1 MTFKEKPLVEL
12 CEIVSSKR
20 VFAASYQSE
29 GVPFFRG
36 KEVSQLARG
45 EDTTA
50 ELYISNEVYKDVISR
65 TGPINS
71 GDILLTAVGTLGNPY
86 QVKETDLPFYFKDGN
101 IVWLRKFSKEINS
114 TYLFYWLNSEY
125 GRRKILDTAIGST
138 QAALTITGLAA
149 ISISCPS
156 LAQQTGIVGI
166 LSAIDQKITINNVLS
181 KTLEG
186 IAQTIFKSW
195 FIDFDP
201 VKSKMT
207 GGNPEGMDA
216 ATAALFPDSMEESEI
231 GVIPKGWEVKT
242 LGDICATTIG
252 GLWGND
258 DESPENPDSYQ
269 CIRGVDM
276 DDLKASGFA
285 PRVPVRW
292 DKTHNFSKRLLS
304 GTQILIAGSGAGPVA
319 KSLLWDEAMNNLFPQ
334 PVVFSNFVKRF
345 ECNSN
350 EMASFVSSILSTMY
364 ESREIFKFVNGTS
377 VPNLQ
382 DRELLTGKK
391 VAVPSIDL
399 LRAFDNIKRTSI
411 KRKYS
416 GENSNLVAIRDS
428 LLPRLISGELQIPEE
443 MLAS

>member
-1 MTFKEKPLVEL
+1 MQWTKTKLGDFAPFIYGKGLPQA
-12 CEIVSSKR
+12 KR
-20 VFAASYQSE
+20 
-29 GVPFFRG
+29 
-36 KEVSQLARG
+36 KRG
-45 EDTTA
+45 EVPV
-50 ELYISNEVYKDVISR
+50 YGSNGI
-65 TGPINS
+65 
-71 GDILLTAVGTLGNPY
+71 VGTHSEPFVTEPAVIIGRKGSVGEVHLANGPSWPIDTAFYALGSTE
-86 QVKETDLPFYFKDGN
+86 VDLHYLYYLLKTLPITSNSDSAVPGLN
-101 IVWLRKFSKEINS
+101 RDSAHSLEICVPDIQ
-114 TYLFYWLNSEY
+114 
-125 GRRKILDTAIGST
+125 GQTAIGKI
-138 QAALTITGLAA
+138 LF
-149 ISISCPS
+149 S
-156 LAQQTGIVGI
+156 L
-166 LSAIDQKITINNVLS
+166 DQKIEANNALS
-181 KTLEG
+181 KTLED
-186 IAQTIFKSW
+186 IAQTIFKCW
-195 FIDFDP
+195 FIDFGP
-201 VKSKMT
+201 VKAKMA
-207 GGNPEGMDA
+207 GEKPVGLDA
-216 ATAALFPDSMEESEI
+216 TTATLFPDSMEESEI
-231 GVIPKGWEVKT
+231 GLIPKGWEVKT

-276 DDLKASGFA
+276 DDLKASGYA

-292 DKTHNFSKRLLS
+292 DKTNNFSKRLLS

-319 KSLLWDEAMNNLFPQ
+319 KSLLWDEAMNNLFSQ

-364 ESREIFKFVNGTS
+364 ESREIFTFVNGTS

-382 DRELLTGKK
+382 DKELLTGKK

-399 LRAFDNIKRTSI
+399 LGAFDNIKRTSI
-411 KRKYS
+411 KRKFS

>member
-1 MTFKEKPLVEL
+1 
-12 CEIVSSKR
+12 
-20 VFAASYQSE
+20 
-29 GVPFFRG
+29 
-36 KEVSQLARG
+36 
-45 EDTTA
+45 
-50 ELYISNEVYKDVISR
+50 
-65 TGPINS
+65 
-71 GDILLTAVGTLGNPY
+71 
-86 QVKETDLPFYFKDGN
+86 
-101 IVWLRKFSKEINS
+101 
-114 TYLFYWLNSEY
+114 
-125 GRRKILDTAIGST
+125 
-138 QAALTITGLAA
+138 
-149 ISISCPS
+149 
-156 LAQQTGIVGI
+156 
-166 LSAIDQKITINNVLS
+166 
-181 KTLEG
+181 
-186 IAQTIFKSW
+186 
-195 FIDFDP
+195 
-201 VKSKMT
+201 
-207 GGNPEGMDA
+207 
-216 ATAALFPDSMEESEI
+216 
-231 GVIPKGWEVKT
+231 
-242 LGDICATTIG
+242 
-252 GLWGND
+252 
-258 DESPENPDSYQ
+258 
-269 CIRGVDM
+269 M
-276 DDLKASGFA
+276 DDLKASGYA

-319 KSLLWDEAMNNLFPQ
+319 KSLLWDETMNTLFPQ

-364 ESREIFKFVNGTS
+364 ESREIFTFVNGTS

>member
-1 MTFKEKPLVEL
+1 VLSNY
-12 CEIVSSKR
+12 VSGS
-20 VFAASYQSE
+20 
-29 GVPFFRG
+29 GVPRIILKDFKNISIKTPPLEIQKKISVILKSLDRRIQLNLA
-36 KEVSQLARG
+36 VSQSL
-45 EDTTA
+45 ED
-50 ELYISNEVYKDVISR
+50 
-65 TGPINS
+65 
-71 GDILLTAVGTLGNPY
+71 
-86 QVKETDLPFYFKDGN
+86 
-101 IVWLRKFSKEINS
+101 
-114 TYLFYWLNSEY
+114 
-125 GRRKILDTAIGST
+125 
-138 QAALTITGLAA
+138 
-149 ISISCPS
+149 
-156 LAQQTGIVGI
+156 
-166 LSAIDQKITINNVLS
+166 
-181 KTLEG
+181 
-186 IAQTIFKSW
+186 IAQSIFKSW

-201 VKSKMT
+201 VKAKMA
-207 GGNPEGMDA
+207 GEKPASIDA
-216 ATAALFPDSMEESEI
+216 ATAALFPDSMVESEL
-231 GVIPKGWEVKT
+231 GLIPKGWEVKT
-242 LGDICATTIG
+242 LGNICATTIG

-276 DDLKASGFA
+276 DDLKASGYA

-292 DKTHNFSKRLLS
+292 DKTHNFKKRLLC

-345 ECNSN
+345 ECKTN
-350 EMASFVSSILSTMY
+350 EMASFVSSILSVMY
-364 ESREIFKFVNGTS
+364 ESREIFTFVNGTS

-443 MLAS
+443 MLAT